1 MDSTAVLA
9 GIEIMDIAVI
19 GSGISGLSA
28 AWYLGQNHRVTL
40 YERSQSLGMDAHT
53 VKVDCGDE
61 SVSINTPMRVFFE
74 EYYPVLSGLYQ
85 ELGVAYEPVKY
96 SGSFSQLHGKTYF
109 RYVNHWLGSY
119 AVPFLAGRS
128 IVSLKALKIAKEFLR
143 LIRQSRQPVEQGSL
157 DTLTIAE
164 YLKLKGHT
172 ALFAEQFLYPAF
184 AGICTCSYESVKAYP
199 ASIILSYLNGGL
211 VSSRVNRLVHGTEDA
226 ATRLAAAAEKLY
238 CGMQLKAVQPFEGGV
253 RVTDGKG
260 HVKSYD
266 HVVIATQANQAL
278 KLLPQ
283 ESAAERAVLEKFR
296 YEKSRIVVH
305 TDEGLAPQ
313 SRAEWAP
320 VNFLLSDE
328 HSKPMASIVLNKIH
342 PQLTDKPSIF
352 ETWNPLIE
360 PAADAILLDTELER
374 PVVTTASLAAIK
386 QLSELHQSPNRRLWF
401 CGSYANRG
409 IPLLESATTSAKAIA
424 ERLNALPTVK
434 ASSVPETEQAQC
446 A

>member
-1 MDSTAVLA
+1 M
-9 GIEIMDIAVI
+9 EIAVI

-28 AWYLGQNHRVTL
+28 AWYLGQKHQVTL
-40 YERSQSLGMDAHT
+40 YERAQSLGMDAHT
-53 VKVDCGDE
+53 VKVDCGDA
-61 SVSINTPMRVFFE
+61 SVSINAPMRVFFE
-74 EYYPVLSGLYQ
+74 EYYPVLSGLYK

-109 RYVNHWLGSY
+109 RYANHRLGAYSL
-119 AVPFLAGRS
+119 PFLAGRS
-128 IVSLKALKIAKEFLR
+128 IVSLKALKIAKELLR
-143 LIRQSRQPVEQGSL
+143 FVRQSRQSVGQGSL

-164 YLKLKGHT
+164 YLKLKRHT

-199 ASIILSYLNGGL
+199 ASIILGYLNSGL
-211 VSSRVNRLVHGTEDA
+211 MGSKVNRLVYGTQDA
-226 ATRLAAAAEKLY
+226 ATRLAASAEKLY

-253 RVTDGKG
+253 RVTDGKD
-260 HVKSYD
+260 HVKTYD

-283 ESAAERAVLEKFR
+283 ESTAERAVLEKFR

-305 TDEGLAPQ
+305 TDERLAPKKR
-313 SRAEWAP
+313 SEWAP
-320 VNFLLSDE
+320 VNFLMSGE
-328 HSKPMASIVLNKIH
+328 HDKPMASIVLNKIH
-342 PQLTDKPSIF
+342 PQLQGKPSIF

-360 PAADAILLDTELER
+360 PVADAILLDTNLER
-374 PVVTTASLAAIK
+374 PVVTTDSLAAIQ

-409 IPLLESATTSAKAIA
+409 IPLLESATTSAKAVA
-424 ERLNALPTVK
+424 ECLNALPVVTQ
-434 ASSVPETEQAQC
+434 APLPESKQAQC